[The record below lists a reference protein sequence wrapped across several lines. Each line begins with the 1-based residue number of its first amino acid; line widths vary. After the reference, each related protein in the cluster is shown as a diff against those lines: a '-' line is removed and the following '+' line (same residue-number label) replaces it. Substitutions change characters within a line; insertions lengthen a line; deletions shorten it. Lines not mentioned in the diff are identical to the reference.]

1 MRKNGLVEV
10 STEDKLYDPNFHQA
24 VQTVPSEDVE
34 VATVKEEFIK
44 GYELNGRLLRPS
56 MVSVF
61 MPEISGKK
69 QKISL

>member
-69 QKISL
+69 AKD